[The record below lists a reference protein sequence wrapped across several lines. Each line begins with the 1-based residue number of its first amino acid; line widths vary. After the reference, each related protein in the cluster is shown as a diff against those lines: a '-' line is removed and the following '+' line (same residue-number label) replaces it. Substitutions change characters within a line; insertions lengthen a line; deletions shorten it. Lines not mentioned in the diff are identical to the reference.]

1 MPFLLFNTLIKQF
14 FFYLWCLIKFSESM
28 SQIKLI
34 NIVGARPQ
42 IIKASAISR
51 AIRNYYSNQI
61 TEIIVHTGQHYD
73 KEMSEVFF
81 DELEIHKPHYNLG
94 VGSAGHGKQTS
105 LMITGI
111 EEILVKEK
119 PDCVLLYGDTN
130 STLAGALAAAKLHFP
145 VIHIEAGLRSFNK
158 TMPEELNR
166 IMSDHSSTL
175 LFAPTNAAFKNLM
188 NEGFKPENSP
198 PYTISNPK
206 IYLTGDIMYDNTL
219 FFAGLAEKKKKG
231 FLEKLSLKRDNYVL
245 VTIHRDTNT
254 DDIDRLREILIALK
268 SLAEENDIVL
278 VMPFHPR
285 TIVSLKNRLEKLYDE
300 LIHCSYLKIIP
311 PVSFLEM
318 ILLEKSCRMIVTDSG
333 GVQKES
339 HFFKKPCIILR
350 NETEWIELVNNGTSK
365 LVGAD
370 QVLIRHEF
378 LSFMNSHSVLEYP
391 GFYGDGKAAEFI
403 LSEILL
409 MFEKEQHL

>member
-1 MPFLLFNTLIKQF
+1 
-14 FFYLWCLIKFSESM
+14 M

-51 AIRNYYSNQI
+51 AIRKHYSKDI

-73 KEMSEVFF
+73 KEMSDIFF
-81 DELEIHKPHYNLG
+81 DELEIHIPHYNLG
-94 VGSAGHGKQTS
+94 VGSASHGRQTS

-111 EEILVKEK
+111 EEVLIKEK

-130 STLAGALAAAKLHFP
+130 STLAGALAASKLHFP
-145 VIHIEAGLRSFNK
+145 VIHIESGLRSFNK

-166 IMSDHSSTL
+166 IMSDHASTL

-188 NEGFKPENSP
+188 NEGFRPENSP
-198 PYTISNPK
+198 PYTIDNPK

-219 FFAGLAEKKKKG
+219 FFAGLAENKKAD
-231 FLEKLSLKRDNYVL
+231 FFEKMLLVRNNYIL

-254 DDIDRLREILIALK
+254 DDIVRLKEILVTLK
-268 SLAEENDIVL
+268 TLAEEKDIVL
-278 VMPFHPR
+278 VMPLHPR
-285 TIVSLKNRLEKLYDE
+285 TIVSLKTRLTDLFED
-300 LIHCSYLKIIP
+300 ISHCEHIKIIP

-318 ILLEKSCRMIVTDSG
+318 ILLEKNCRMIVTDSG

-339 HFFKKPCIILR
+339 HFFKKPCLVLR

-370 QVLIRHEF
+370 PDRIRPEF
-378 LSFMNSHSVLEYP
+378 MTFVDSPTGLEYP
-391 GFYGDGKAAEFI
+391 GFYGDGKTAEFI
-403 LSEILL
+403 LNEILL
-409 MFEKEQHL
+409 MFEKE

>member
-1 MPFLLFNTLIKQF
+1 
-14 FFYLWCLIKFSESM
+14 M

-51 AIRNYYSNQI
+51 AIRKHFSENIS
-61 TEIIVHTGQHYD
+61 EIIVHTGQHYD
-73 KEMSEVFF
+73 KEMSDVFF

-94 VGSAGHGKQTS
+94 VGSAHHGRQTS

-111 EEILVKEK
+111 EEVLLKEK

-130 STLAGALAAAKLHFP
+130 STLAGALAASKLHYP

-158 TMPEELNR
+158 SMPEELNR

-188 NEGFKPENSP
+188 SEGFRPENSP

-219 FFAGLAEKKKKG
+219 FFAGLAEKKKDK
-231 FLEKLSLKRDNYVL
+231 FLEELSLTRNNYIL

-254 DDIDRLREILIALK
+254 DDITVLNKILVTLK
-268 SLAEENDIVL
+268 SLSQEKNL
-278 VMPFHPR
+278 MMVM
-285 TIVSLKNRLEKLYDE
+285 
-300 LIHCSYLKIIP
+300 
-311 PVSFLEM
+311 
-318 ILLEKSCRMIVTDSG
+318 
-333 GVQKES
+333 
-339 HFFKKPCIILR
+339 
-350 NETEWIELVNNGTSK
+350 
-365 LVGAD
+365 
-370 QVLIRHEF
+370 
-378 LSFMNSHSVLEYP
+378 
-391 GFYGDGKAAEFI
+391 
-403 LSEILL
+403 
-409 MFEKEQHL
+409 